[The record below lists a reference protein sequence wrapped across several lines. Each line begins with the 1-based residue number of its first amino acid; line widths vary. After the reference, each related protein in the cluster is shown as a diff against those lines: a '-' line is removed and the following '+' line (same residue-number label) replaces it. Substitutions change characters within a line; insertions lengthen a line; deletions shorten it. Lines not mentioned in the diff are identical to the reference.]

1 MKRIT
6 FITIAALMMVLT
18 GCKSAPDKHYL
29 EALCKFIPDHG
40 LKVEARQYLTE
51 DYFNAYSEA
60 FEAPTGSY
68 GEIGEGEW
76 LFYFVSGN
84 GGGQPVFEVKD
95 FQRDGDRI
103 EADVEIVGDPDPH
116 KAVFVK
122 DGGQWKVADWDSTKT
137 QCVEYIRDMR
147 QKYADGTI
155 ERQMQQDST
164 LAPYLDDFKKELESF
179 YSIYGK

>member
-1 MKRIT
+1 
-6 FITIAALMMVLT
+6 MMALT

-40 LKVEARQYLTE
+40 LKVEARKYLTE

-84 GGGQPVFEVKD
+84 GDGQPVFAVKD
-95 FQRDGDRI
+95 FQRDGRFQERAGIILQHLRKIIPYDTKQRM
-103 EADVEIVGDPDPH
+103 PDSDAGHSCIWTDLDYQMCTRSSSGRNIGSPSLMSNAS
-116 KAVFVK
+116 KNV
-122 DGGQWKVADWDSTKT
+122 WKLRSDTFTRFSAR
-137 QCVEYIRDMR
+137 E
-147 QKYADGTI
+147 
-155 ERQMQQDST
+155 
-164 LAPYLDDFKKELESF
+164 
-179 YSIYGK
+179 

>member
-1 MKRIT
+1 MKRL
-6 FITIAALMMVLT
+6 FAAIAAILMF
-18 GCKSAPDKHYL
+18 SACSPKVDKHYL

-40 LKVEARQYLTE
+40 MRVEAKQYLTE

-84 GGGQPVFEVKD
+84 GGGQPVFAVKD
-95 FQRDGDRI
+95 FQRDGGRI

-116 KAVFVK
+116 KAIFVK
-122 DGGQWKVADWDSTKT
+122 EGGQWKVADWDSTKT
-137 QCVEYIRDMR
+137 QCVEYIKDMR